1 MPNYE
6 LRIVQLISTC
16 SNCYILTD
24 RDSRAAAVID
34 PGCGAEQIMA
44 AIGEAEARVAYIIDT
59 HGHWDHIGNNVAV
72 AEKTGAPILIHR
84 LDAPMLAAPEL
95 SLARLFG
102 GDGNGGQA
110 ARLLTDGDVLELG
123 ALRLTVIHT
132 PGHTPGGICLL
143 TEDLLFTGDTLFYL
157 SVGRCD
163 LSGGDHE
170 TLIRSLT
177 EKLLPLDDGLRV
189 LPGHGPE
196 TNLGEEKARN
206 PFFPR

>member
-1 MPNYE
+1 
-6 LRIVQLISTC
+6 
-16 SNCYILTD
+16 
-24 RDSRAAAVID
+24 
-34 PGCGAEQIMA
+34 
-44 AIGEAEARVAYIIDT
+44 
-59 HGHWDHIGNNVAV
+59 
-72 AEKTGAPILIHR
+72 
-84 LDAPMLAAPEL
+84 
-95 SLARLFG
+95 
-102 GDGNGGQA
+102 
-110 ARLLTDGDVLELG
+110 
-123 ALRLTVIHT
+123 VIHT